1 MYHPRCRRT
10 RVPCQ
15 HQAHRH
21 ALVAAFFRCVWRRT
35 RETRHRCSGE
45 WIAIAYHDIWRT
57 HRSVHISSF
66 HRTLRQCAQKYPN
79 RALGIHF
86 QSIGS
91 KRCHCGHEISFAQR
105 GRRLIRV
112 PPFLGAFPETGSL
125 ICGGD
130 CATLSPMC
138 GIFAFTTRN
147 GKNAGEVLL
156 DGLSSLEYRGYDSAG
171 IYTPESGVVKSVG
184 AASHL
189 RRKIPAGF
197 FGKSGI
203 AHLRWA
209 THGEPT
215 EENAHPHHDCT
226 EDIWLVHNGIIENHK
241 ELRKKLEDS
250 GHTFLSSTDTE
261 VLSHLIEEHLKSTED
276 FEKAVVAALREVKGT
291 YGIAVQYKKDPE
303 LVIAARMGSPVV
315 LGLCEGERFVA
326 SDPSPILRHT
336 RQIVFIE
343 DGEIAVLR
351 PESHSIYKLEGTPV
365 SRDAESVQWSP
376 EDAQRGGYDHFMLK
390 EIMEGPEVIENTM
403 RGRLL
408 VDDGMAK
415 RGGLE
420 SVADQLQGMEHVVI
434 VGCGTAYYAG
444 LTGEYMLEEHA
455 GLPVE
460 VELGSEFRYRSP
472 VLNQKTILLAI
483 SQSGETADTLE
494 AIREGK
500 RRGAL
505 TLGIV
510 NAVGSTIA
518 RETDAGVYNH
528 AGPEIGVASTKA
540 FVSQLTVLA
549 LMTIFLG
556 RQRSMSEDGA
566 REIAREL
573 KAIPGKIREVLE
585 QRAHIEKLVEK
596 YIESRDFLYIGRKY
610 NAPVAFE
617 GALKLKEL
625 SYIHAEGC
633 GAGEMKHGPIAMI
646 DENFPTFAVS
656 TRDSVYEK
664 TASNIQEIKARK
676 GPIIALATEGD
687 KDIQKIVDDV
697 VYVPKTIEML
707 SPLVN
712 IVPLHLFSY
721 YFARAKGLNP
731 DRPRNLA
738 KSVTVE

>member
-1 MYHPRCRRT
+1 
-10 RVPCQ
+10 
-15 HQAHRH
+15 
-21 ALVAAFFRCVWRRT
+21 
-35 RETRHRCSGE
+35 
-45 WIAIAYHDIWRT
+45 
-57 HRSVHISSF
+57 
-66 HRTLRQCAQKYPN
+66 
-79 RALGIHF
+79 
-86 QSIGS
+86 
-91 KRCHCGHEISFAQR
+91 
-105 GRRLIRV
+105 
-112 PPFLGAFPETGSL
+112 
-125 ICGGD
+125 
-130 CATLSPMC
+130 MC
-138 GIFAFTTRN
+138 GIFAYTGNN
-147 GKNAGEVLL
+147 GKNAGTVLL
-156 DGLSSLEYRGYDSAG
+156 DGLTSLEYRGYDSAG
-171 IYTPESGVVKSVG
+171 IYLPESGHVKAAGAVG
-184 AASHL
+184 KL
-189 RRKIPAGF
+189 REKIPVGYE
-197 FGKSGI
+197 GKSGI

-215 EENAHPHHDCT
+215 MENAHPHTDCGH
-226 EDIWLVHNGIIENHK
+226 DIWIVHNGIIENFS
-241 ELRKKLEDS
+241 ELKDMLIEE
-250 GHTFLSSTDTE
+250 GHTFSSATDTE
-261 VLSHLIEEHLKSTED
+261 VLVHLVEKFLKEEKN
-276 FEKAVVAALREVKGT
+276 FEKAVFAALAEVRGT
-291 YGIAVQYKKDPE
+291 YGLAIQHGKDPE
-303 LVIAARMGSPVV
+303 TIIAARMGAPIV
-315 LGLCEGERFVA
+315 LGLGQGENFIA

-336 RQIVFIE
+336 KDLLFLH
-343 DGEIAVLR
+343 DGEIAV
-351 PESHSIYKLEGTPV
+351 ITPTRHTV
-365 SRDAESVQWSP
+365 YTLDAKKVDRKSETVDW
-376 EDAQRGGYDHFMLK
+376 DATEAQKGGYEHFMMK
-390 EIMEGPEVIENTM
+390 EMMENPEVVENTL
-403 RGRLL
+403 RGRLIESKGL
-408 VDDGMAK
+408 AK
-415 RGGLE
+415 LGGLE
-420 SVADQLQGMEHVVI
+420 SVADELSKIERIII
-434 VGCGTAYYAG
+434 VACGTAYYAG
-444 LTGEYMLEEHA
+444 LVGEYMLEEHA
-455 GLPVE
+455 GIPVE
-460 VELGSEFRYRSP
+460 VELASEFRYRKP
-472 VLNQKTILLAI
+472 VLNARTAVLAI

-494 AIREGK
+494 AVREGK

-510 NAVGSTIA
+510 NCVGSTIA

-556 RQRSMSEDGA
+556 RQRSMSEEDA

-646 DENFPTFAVS
+646 DENFPTFALS
-656 TRDSVYEK
+656 TKDSVYEK

-676 GPIIALATEGD
+676 GPVIALATEGD
-687 KDIQKIVDDV
+687 DDIQKIVDDV